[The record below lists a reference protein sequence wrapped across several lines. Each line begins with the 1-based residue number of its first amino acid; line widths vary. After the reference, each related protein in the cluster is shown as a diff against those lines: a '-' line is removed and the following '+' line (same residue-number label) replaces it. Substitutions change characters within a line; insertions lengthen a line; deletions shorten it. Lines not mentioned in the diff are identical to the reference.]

1 MFTALFIITIIFFV
15 LLVVVASVHP
25 APSVMSGFELNRRA
39 KQNKIAKF
47 ALRREY
53 YLSDILTLQRVLVTL
68 LLVITV
74 LLSVATFNWFF
85 GVLIAVIIT
94 LEYAVVARFQPLSK
108 FTHNLYLKIEPKL
121 LDFVEW
127 AQPAFRFVRGLPM
140 HDVDAYHRFDS
151 REELQRMIERSG
163 EILSKEERQLIVH
176 AFEFKDKTVES
187 IMTPKSIIDSI
198 KASEF
203 LGPLVLSE
211 LHKLGHSRLPVIKE
225 DIDHIIGVLHLKN
238 LLSLN
243 DRQSTTAEQ
252 AMEKKVFYIRH
263 DDTLEHALAAFI
275 KARHH
280 LFIVI
285 NEYRE
290 TVGLLTLEDVMEALL
305 GRKIVDEDDNHEDLR
320 AVAAKN
326 VREFNSPEGAV
337 DV

>member
-1 MFTALFIITIIFFV
+1 MFTALFIITLIFFA
-15 LLVVVASVHP
+15 LLVLVASIHP
-25 APSVMSGFELNRRA
+25 APSVMSGYELNRRA
-39 KQNKIAKF
+39 KHNKIAQS

-53 YLSDILTLQRVLVTL
+53 YLSDVMTLQRIAVTL

-85 GVLIAVIIT
+85 GVPIAVIIT
-94 LEYAVVARFQPLSK
+94 LEYAVVARFQPISK
-108 FTHNLYLKIEPKL
+108 FTDGLYLKIEPKL

-127 AQPAFRFVRGLPM
+127 AQPAFRFFRGLPM

-163 EILSKEERQLIVH
+163 DILSKEERHLITH
-176 AFEFKDKTVES
+176 AFEFKDKTVGS
-187 IMTPKSIIDSI
+187 IMTPKSMIDSI

-211 LHKLGHSRLPVIKE
+211 LHELGHSRLPVIEK
-225 DIDHIIGVLHLKN
+225 DIDNIVGVLHLKN

-243 DRQSTTAEQ
+243 ERRSTTAEQ
-252 AMEKKVFYIRH
+252 AMEKKVFYIH
-263 DDTLEHALAAFI
+263 QNDTLEHALAAFI

-290 TVGLLTLEDVMEALL
+290 TVGLLSLEDVMEALL

-320 AVAAKN
+320 AVAAQN
-326 VREFNSPEGAV
+326 ARTHNSPEGAV